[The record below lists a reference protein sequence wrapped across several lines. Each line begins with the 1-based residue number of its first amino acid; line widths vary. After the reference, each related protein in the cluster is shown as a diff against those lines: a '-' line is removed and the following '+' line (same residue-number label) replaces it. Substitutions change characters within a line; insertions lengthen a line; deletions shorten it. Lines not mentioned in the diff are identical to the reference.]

1 MNNNAQI
8 EEDNGY
14 LYQLYKAEKTL
25 WYFNILIENKFSGYT
40 AVKYKNEQET
50 YVWLEGVTIEKEF
63 YSGQLSENQNS
74 GQVLIKNVIDWM
86 IIEDGRL
93 IGGYTI
99 RHYRNTLD
107 DEAKMNFDIDFG
119 VRIDSGNDFFKPDLS
134 TPEGAIIMLEKFYT
148 DENIEGIITCK
159 DFKMEA
165 ENMLK
170 NSEMEITKATKTEM
184 AEVLRLTLIEDLQSR
199 GFPHFIN
206 IERNF
211 ILLKEKSNQ
220 RLIKEK
226 IIFEDGTITINNFW
240 IGFSEGEWKV
250 LNLVED

>member
-8 EEDNGY
+8 EEDNEY

-40 AVKYKNEQET
+40 AVKYKNEHGT
-50 YVWLEGVTIEKEF
+50 YVWLENVIVEKEF

-74 GQVLIKNVIDWM
+74 EKVLIKNVIDWM

-107 DEAKMNFDIDFG
+107 DEDKMNFDIDFG

-134 TPEGAIIMLEKFYT
+134 TSEGAIIMLEKFYT
-148 DENIEGIITCK
+148 DENIKGIMACK

-165 ENMLK
+165 ESMLK
-170 NSEMEITKATKTEM
+170 NSEMEITEATKTEM
-184 AEVLRLTLIEDLQSR
+184 AEVLRLTLIEDLQSH

-211 ILLKEKSNQ
+211 TLLKEKSNQ